1 MVEWIPSNNVILVRI
16 NTELQR
22 VIRSDGALAQPKI
35 IFLEMAKPSKI
46 RTSWSRF
53 SSPSVHSLPSSV
65 SLIQLVTYTHI
76 ASLFRSPSHFDFTA
90 CMLWHS
96 FSVFF
101 FFLSA
106 LTFPSSSL
114 YAHIFFFFCWS
125 VLLRFMALLAKLT
138 VHGGPKCKSHWKN
151 QVKDTERSNT
161 AKPHSYSAKP
171 HRNSVSSKRLVLLS
185 VGFQTKLRVQLHI
198 LSVPLCKFYIP
209 NPELL

>member
-1 MVEWIPSNNVILVRI
+1 MWSILLNVTVSEQSDQLTALQYATQRTDLVVKPWGKYREWTISWWWLYVFYAVKVVEWIPSNNVILVRI

-53 SSPSVHSLPSSV
+53 SSPSVHSLPPSV

-106 LTFPSSSL
+106 LTFPSFSL
-114 YAHIFFFFCWS
+114 YAHIFVFS
-125 VLLRFMALLAKLT
+125 
-138 VHGGPKCKSHWKN
+138 
-151 QVKDTERSNT
+151 
-161 AKPHSYSAKP
+161 
-171 HRNSVSSKRLVLLS
+171 S
-185 VGFQTKLRVQLHI
+185 VGQ
-198 LSVPLCKFYIP
+198 SS
-209 NPELL
+209 